1 MAMDPALLDSSTLA
15 GTNSSQDSLAT
26 TSLGEGIDDEEAILA
41 ELVETAILAGFEST
55 SNCSSGQVR
64 KGSLDQCAI
73 NCEPKSSGCS
83 SSRSIR
89 VDDQRNAA
97 FGLDSGRKMLRN
109 QTSCVFPRRGC
120 AVRPWKGP
128 LPKKKNLPKIKLDAF
143 MPENFKSSSVRV
155 ETVQPNPLHALHAF
169 PPGDYTS
176 SSARVETVQ
185 PDSLHV
191 WSLHRELD
199 VAEKRRLHL
208 HLVRQARAYSLART
222 GFFRNRS

>member
-26 TSLGEGIDDEEAILA
+26 TSLGEGIDEEEAILA

-73 NCEPKSSGCS
+73 NCEHKSSGCS

-155 ETVQPNPLHALHAF
+155 ESLACA
-169 PPGDYTS
+169 
-176 SSARVETVQ
+176 ARV
-185 PDSLHV
+185 SA
-191 WSLHRELD
+191 W
-199 VAEKRRLHL
+199 RLHIEFCSGGNGPARFL
-208 HLVRQARAYSLART
+208 ACVVAPSGVGRRGKAQVALAPRQAGSSL
-222 GFFRNRS
+222 